1 MTNYSSVIVTKYPQ
15 AISYPNEG
23 WNFIVEYGPPADN
36 PAGEFEWR
44 ISLWQLPDPQPTIA
58 ELEAYAASPEYRAAA
73 LAQAKTVASEAVNA
87 QAAAERAKYRTPY
100 MAETYTQK
108 QRDVD
113 TWKGGGKLVTDIP
126 YAARRAARR
135 NGIPRDEL
143 DRLTHAQLQEA
154 IDEYEAAIAALRV
167 VDLDIEDVREQAKE
181 AIKAAA
187 TVEEVEA
194 IVAGLSWPIVPE

>member
-1 MTNYSSVIVTKYPQ
+1 MDYVSIILCKYPA
-15 AISYPNEG
+15 AIAFPDSD
-23 WNFIVEYGPPADN
+23 WNFEIENGPLPGDLTG
-36 PAGEFEWR
+36 PFKTR
-44 ISLWQLPDPQPTIA
+44 ITLWNLPDPQPTIA